1 MAILPICLFP
11 ATVLR
16 QRSRPADWRDSRIQG
31 LLKDLIDTL
40 YAQPGGIGIA
50 APQVG
55 APWRIAI
62 VDVSSRDPSKNRL
75 IMINPRLTVKKG
87 KILSR
92 EGCMSVPDYTANLAR
107 YERIVVEWTD
117 PAGRQRA
124 LQTKGI
130 EAICV
135 QHEIDHLNGT
145 LFLDRVSF
153 LKTDVFPR
161 KRK

>member
-1 MAILPICLFP
+1 M
-11 ATVLR
+11 
-16 QRSRPADWRDSRIQG
+16 
-31 LLKDLIDTL
+31 DTL
-40 YAQPGGIGIA
+40 YAQPRGIGIA

-62 VDVSSRDPSKNRL
+62 VDVSSRERSKNRL
-75 IMINPRLTVKKG
+75 IMINPRLTAKKG

-107 YERIVVEWTD
+107 YEHIVVQWTD
-117 PAGRQRA
+117 PNGRLRV
-124 LQTKGI
+124 LRTKGI

-135 QHEIDHLNGT
+135 QHEIDHLNGA
-145 LFLDRVSF
+145 LFLDRVTC

-161 KRK
+161 RRK